1 MSVRDHLQ
9 SPPPASRIRAS
20 PWIARE
26 DGNIPVAQATLA
38 MKLCP
43 PGGNGQRYPPALR
56 AARLRVPG
64 WEPGRHQINIAF
76 GNVRGGDV
84 VPQGQR
90 RRCPARGPRAQ
101 PAGWIDLTEMNWIGR
116 SISAFGPCGTSP
128 TNWIASPGSS
138 R

>member
-1 MSVRDHLQ
+1 VG
-9 SPPPASRIRAS
+9 ASR
-20 PWIARE
+20 WIARV

-43 PGGNGQRYPPALR
+43 PGGNDQRDPPALR
-56 AARLRVPG
+56 AARVRVRVPA

-76 GNVRGGDV
+76 HDVRGGAV
-84 VPQGQR
+84 VPQGQPPR
-90 RRCPARGPRAQ
+90 RPSLGSRAQ

-116 SISAFGPCGTSP
+116 SISALGPCGTSP
-128 TNWIASPGSS
+128 TNWMASPGSS